1 MAKVLIVY
9 HSQGGNTRKAAELV
23 AEGVR
28 SVAMG
33 EAILKPASEAG
44 IDELVACDAIA
55 IGTPDYFSYMA
66 GMVKDFFD
74 RTFHQAQQRQLGSK
88 PCGVFVTHG
97 GGGKAVQSVND
108 LCRSFK
114 FRAVAEPVLVQNS
127 PDAKAAD
134 ALRNLGQ
141 QLAKSS

>member
-9 HSQGGNTRKAAELV
+9 HSLSGNTKKAAEFV

-28 SVAMG
+28 SVPGAQ
-33 EAILKPASEAG
+33 ALLKPASEAG
-44 IDELVACDAIA
+44 ELDLVSCDAVA

-74 RTFHQAQQRQLGSK
+74 RTFYPTQNRVTNK
-88 PCGVFVTHG
+88 PCGIFVTHG
-97 GGGKAVQSVND
+97 GGGKASQSVKD

-114 FRAVAEPVLVQNS
+114 FRAVAEPVSVQNS
-127 PDAKAAD
+127 PDAKAAE
-134 ALRNLGQ
+134 ALKNLGQ
-141 QLAKSS
+141 LLAKAS